1 MRLEYII
8 LIILAA
14 WFYFT
19 NINEYRKDKNR
30 EYFLND
36 NLKVSSKVITKSGII
51 GYVAKIDKNEVILI
65 TGDEE
70 NLSYIKIDKSYIENI
85 LE

>member
-8 LIILAA
+8 LIILAVG
-14 WFYFT
+14 FYFT
-19 NINEYRKDKNR
+19 NILDYRKDKNR
-30 EYFLND
+30 ENFVND

-51 GYVAKIDKNEVILI
+51 GYVTGINKNEVTIVTGEADKASYLI
-65 TGDEE
+65 IE
-70 NLSYIKIDKSYIENI
+70 KSYIENI

>member
-8 LIILAA
+8 LIILAV

-51 GYVAKIDKNEVILI
+51 GYVAKIDKNELILI

>member
-8 LIILAA
+8 LIILAV

>member
-8 LIILAA
+8 LIILVV

-36 NLKVSSKVITKSGII
+36 NLKVSSKVTTKSGII

>member
-8 LIILAA
+8 LIILVV

-36 NLKVSSKVITKSGII
+36 NLKVSSKVTTKSGII

-70 NLSYIKIDKSYIENI
+70 NPSYIKIDKSYIENI